1 MNYGTIPGIE
11 REISQLV
18 LGCML
23 LSPDEMEHSYSML
36 DEFFAAGGNALD
48 TAHSYGGGDSE
59 RLLGMWMKNRKNRS
73 KVFLVD
79 KGGHPHAAVPRPR
92 LSPEEL
98 AHDIHESL
106 LRLQTDYIDLFLLHR
121 DDPSIPAGT
130 IIEHLNQEI
139 RAGNLRA
146 IGASNWEIER
156 LQEAN
161 EYAAEHGLQ
170 GFVVSSNNISLAV
183 PMEPMWKGVVSV
195 SEAAWGWHHETQF
208 PLLPWSSQARGFF
221 GGRFAPEKR
230 ENQDMVRVYY
240 NDANFERLRRAEIL
254 GEKKG
259 CTAIQISLAYV
270 LHQPFPTF
278 PLVGPLTQEELASC
292 LAALAIQLSS
302 DEMRWLNLEA
312 DDIDL

>member
-11 REISQLV
+11 KEISQLV

-98 AHDIHESL
+98 AHDIHQSL

-121 DDPSIPAGT
+121 DDPIIPAGT

-146 IGASNWEIER
+146 IGASNWELER

-161 EYAAEHGLQ
+161 AYAAEHGLH
-170 GFVVSSNNISLAV
+170 GFAVSSNNISLAV
-183 PMEPMWKGVVSV
+183 PMEAMWKGVVSV
-195 SEAAWGWHHETQF
+195 SEAAWKWHHETQF

-221 GGRFAPEKR
+221 SGRFDPENR

-240 NDANFERLRRAEIL
+240 NDANFERLGRAQIL
-254 GEKKG
+254 REKKG

>member
-11 REISQLV
+11 KEISQLV

-36 DEFFAAGGNALD
+36 DKFFAAGGNALD

-139 RAGNLRA
+139 RAGNIRA
-146 IGASNWEIER
+146 IGASNWELER

-161 EYAAEHGLQ
+161 EYAAEHGLH
-170 GFVVSSNNISLAV
+170 GFVVSSNNISLAI

-195 SEAAWGWHHETQF
+195 SEAAWKWHHETQF

-221 GGRFAPEKR
+221 SGRFAPEKR

-240 NDANFERLRRAEIL
+240 TDDNFERLGRAQIL

-312 DDIDL
+312 DDIKI

>member
-1 MNYGTIPGIE
+1 MNYRTIPGIDG
-11 REISQLV
+11 EISQLV

-23 LSPDEMEHSYSML
+23 LTPDEMEHSYSML

-48 TAHSYGGGDSE
+48 TAYSYGGGDSE

-121 DDPSIPAGT
+121 DDSIIPAGT

-139 RAGNLRA
+139 RAGNLQA
-146 IGASNWEIER
+146 IGASNWELER

-161 EYAAEHGLQ
+161 TYAAEHGLQ

-195 SEAAWGWHHETQF
+195 SEAAWEWHHETQF

-221 GGRFAPEKR
+221 SGRFAPEKR

-240 NDANFERLRRAEIL
+240 NDGNFERLRRAQIL
-254 GEKKG
+254 GEQKG

-270 LHQPFPTF
+270 LHQSFPTF
-278 PLVGPLTQEELASC
+278 PLVGPVNQEELVSC
-292 LAALAIQLSS
+292 LEALAIQLSS
-302 DEMRWLNLEA
+302 NEMRWLNLEI
-312 DDIDL
+312 DDINL

>member
-1 MNYGTIPGIE
+1 MNYGTIPGID

-98 AHDIHESL
+98 AHDIHQSL

-121 DDPSIPAGT
+121 DDPIIPAGT

-146 IGASNWEIER
+146 IGASNWELER

-161 EYAAEHGLQ
+161 AYAAERGLHG
-170 GFVVSSNNISLAV
+170 FAVSSNNISLAV
-183 PMEPMWKGVVSV
+183 PMEAMWKGVVSV
-195 SEAAWGWHHETQF
+195 SEAAWKWHHETQF

-221 GGRFAPEKR
+221 SGRFDPENR

-240 NDANFERLRRAEIL
+240 NDANFDRLRRAQIL
-254 GEKKG
+254 AEQKG

-278 PLVGPLTQEELASC
+278 PLVGPVNQEELASC
-292 LAALAIQLSS
+292 LEALAIQLSP
-302 DEMRWLNLEA
+302 DEMRWLNLEV

>member
-11 REISQLV
+11 KEISRLV

-23 LSPDEMEHSYSML
+23 LSPDEMELSYSML

-48 TAHSYGGGDSE
+48 TAYSYGGGDSE
-59 RLLGMWMKNRKNRS
+59 RLMGMWMKKRKNRS

-79 KGGHPHAAVPRPR
+79 KGAHPHAAVPRPR

-106 LRLQTDYIDLFLLHR
+106 IRLQTDYIDLYLLHR
-121 DDPSIPAGT
+121 DDPIIPAST

-139 RAGNLRA
+139 GAGRLRA
-146 IGASNWEIER
+146 IGASNWELER
-156 LQEAN
+156 IQEAN
-161 EYAAEHGLQ
+161 EYADKHGLK
-170 GFVVSSNNISLAV
+170 GFAVSSNNISLAV

-195 SEAAWGWHHETQF
+195 SEAAWEWHHETQF

-221 GGRFAPEKR
+221 SGHFTPENR
-230 ENQDMVRVYY
+230 ENSEMVRVYY
-240 NDANFERLRRAEIL
+240 NDDNFERLRRATL
-254 GEKKG
+254 LSKKKG
-259 CTAIQISLAYV
+259 CTAIQISLGYV

-278 PLVGPLTQEELASC
+278 PLVGPVKPEELFSC
-292 LAALAIQLSS
+292 LSALEIQLSP

>member
-11 REISQLV
+11 KEISQLV

-92 LSPEEL
+92 LGPEEL

-106 LRLQTDYIDLFLLHR
+106 LRLQTNYIDLFLLHR
-121 DDPSIPAGT
+121 DDPVIPAGT

-146 IGASNWEIER
+146 IGASNWELER

-161 EYAAEHGLQ
+161 QYAAEHGLH
-170 GFVVSSNNISLAV
+170 GFAVSSNNISLAV
-183 PMEPMWKGVVSV
+183 PMEAMWKGVVSV
-195 SEAAWGWHHETQF
+195 SEAAWEWHHETQF

-221 GGRFAPEKR
+221 SGRFDPENR

-240 NDANFERLRRAEIL
+240 NDANFERLRRAQIL
-254 GEKKG
+254 GKKKG
-259 CTAIQISLAYV
+259 CTPIQISLAYV
-270 LHQPFPTF
+270 LHQSFPTF
-278 PLVGPLTQEELASC
+278 PLVGPVNQEELASC
-292 LAALAIQLSS
+292 LEALAIQLSP

>member
-1 MNYGTIPGIE
+1 MNYGTIPGVE
-11 REISQLV
+11 KEISQLV

-23 LSPDEMEHSYSML
+23 FTPDTMEHSYSML

-48 TAHSYGGGDSE
+48 SAHSYGGGDSE

-73 KVFLVD
+73 EVFLVD
-79 KGGHPHAAVPRPR
+79 KGGHPHSAVPRPR

-121 DDPSIPAGT
+121 DDPEIPART

-146 IGASNWEIER
+146 IGASNWELER

-161 EYAAEHGLQ
+161 EYAAEHGLH

-195 SEAAWGWHHETQF
+195 SETAWEWHNETQF

-230 ENQDMVRVYY
+230 ENRDMVRVYY
-240 NDANFERLRRAEIL
+240 NDDNFERLERAQIL

-259 CTAIQISLAYV
+259 CTAIQISLAFV

-278 PLVGPLTQEELASC
+278 PLVGPLTHEELSSC
-292 LAALAIQLSS
+292 LEALTIQLSP
-302 DEMRWLNLEA
+302 DEMRWLNLET
-312 DDIDL
+312 DGIEL